1 MGHHGIPWASQMSQ
15 MNCLFACNGS
25 HGSVMASSA
34 EDLPEE
40 RRETFAVLA
49 VLRVLRGL
57 LCMNLLNFKDL
68 MGSSSL
74 KGFFLVQIAMIL
86 WRQLGIHSSK

>member
-1 MGHHGIPWASQMSQ
+1 MGHHGTPWDTMGHHGIPWASQMSQ
-15 MNCLFACNGS
+15 MNCLFACDGS

-57 LCMNLLNFKDL
+57 LCMNLLNL
-68 MGSSSL
+68 RISW
-74 KGFFLVQIAMIL
+74 VVVC
-86 WRQLGIHSSK
+86 